1 MLLCIFSLRLAALKQ
16 EHKLAL
22 DLSWQLSTQSA
33 LATVSGRIIIPT
45 KLSWTWTV
53 IFVNVNNVYKKF
65 LQIASRTASVWTWF
79 ETRPKSLKVNYLK
92 LYCFNSTRSYTADLK
107 HKVFFLFHDCQVALT
122 SHICYPIRLVFH
134 QHLNSQIAYP
144 GIPPE
149 PSNHTRGQ
157 FLHLPSY
164 PLLRLLWSKSDNKVT
179 RKRILDQ
186 YHTGTSLSSTALR

>member
-1 MLLCIFSLRLAALKQ
+1 MK
-16 EHKLAL
+16 
-22 DLSWQLSTQSA
+22 
-33 LATVSGRIIIPT
+33 V
-45 KLSWTWTV
+45 
-53 IFVNVNNVYKKF
+53 
-65 LQIASRTASVWTWF
+65 
-79 ETRPKSLKVNYLK
+79 PKWSLKSVSNTPLAGVGSASHKSCVSSVRATTVKIFCRKRFRKPQKIIALQAQAQVWCFEKYNSNWLTAQTSLGYGTKPIFKTNYA
-92 LYCFNSTRSYTADLK
+92 LYEI
-107 HKVFFLFHDCQVALT
+107 T
-122 SHICYPIRLVFH
+122 SHICCPIRLVFH
-134 QHLNSQIAYP
+134 QHLNSHVAYP